1 VRPTGLREKAE
12 QVAKAAEDGPFM
24 SGGAGDIGALL
35 DPGPELSS
43 YDPAWEARWDK
54 ANALL
59 RLFRERDPSGSSELA
74 AQLVEELCQACSAR
88 FRFACDLE
96 AHLAAESAGPAQR
109 AGLPLPHIAG
119 SASPE
124 EMTARHKAFRALCAR
139 VEAYRAAAPFEDWD
153 TGVFRLEP
161 RTGCAREIRELEVA
175 QDWGLD
181 IGRRVRLRL
190 ILERHGED
198 LHVCVLEHS
207 LSQAPLTL
215 AARDGVARSLAAEF
229 LAKRRG
235 WLERL
240 RRKTRLRLMV
250 HVIVRPFQ
258 SHGGERRVREEEILR
273 DGSGSIQVVETGV
286 VRGVLPLMVREI
298 LDMDPAL
305 RQAVR
310 G

>member
-1 VRPTGLREKAE
+1 
-12 QVAKAAEDGPFM
+12 M

-35 DPGPELSS
+35 DPGPELPS

-59 RLFRERDPSGSSELA
+59 RLLRERDPSGSSELA
-74 AQLVEELCQACSAR
+74 ARLVEELCQACSAQ

-109 AGLPLPHIAG
+109 AGLPLPPIAG
-119 SASPE
+119 SATPE
-124 EMTARHKAFRALCAR
+124 EMTARHQAFRALCAR
-139 VEAYRAAAPFEDWD
+139 VEAYRAAEPFKDWD

-161 RTGCAREIRELEVA
+161 RTGCAREIRDLEVP
-175 QDWGLD
+175 QDWGLGWSQD
-181 IGRRVRLRL
+181 RGRRARVRL

-198 LHVCVLEHS
+198 LHVCVLEHP

-215 AARDGVARSLAAEF
+215 AARDAVVRSLAAEF
-229 LAKRRG
+229 LAERRR
-235 WLERL
+235 WLARL
-240 RRKTRLRLMV
+240 RRKTRSRLMV

-258 SHGGERRVREEEILR
+258 PSGGERRVREEEILR
-273 DGSGSIQVVETGV
+273 DGSGRIQVVETGV
-286 VRGVLPLMVREI
+286 VRCVPPLMVREI
-298 LDMDPAL
+298 LDMDPEL